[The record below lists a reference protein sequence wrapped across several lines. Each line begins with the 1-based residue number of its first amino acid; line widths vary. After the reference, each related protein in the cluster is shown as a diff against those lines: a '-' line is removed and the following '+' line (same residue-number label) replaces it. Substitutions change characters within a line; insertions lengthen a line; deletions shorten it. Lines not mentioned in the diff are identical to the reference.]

1 MVNIFK
7 LFFIIFALFL
17 SPWAFSKDFFA
28 NQSLEN
34 VYGVYAVEEVERYR
48 GGLTSQ
54 EEALSRIGALIT
66 VEDKKFLFWES
77 LTCENPIYKVDVH
90 NVLSDEGSIPGA
102 ADRHGNF
109 YGYGVD
115 REFVRTLLVSCQN
128 SDGASYLF
136 EVVEN
141 ELWLF
146 LDGWFYKLEK
156 APSDGGLISLIE
168 HQEVL
173 LKSDAIG

>member
-1 MVNIFK
+1 MVTVFK
-7 LFFIIFALFL
+7 LSFMIFALFL
-17 SPWAFSKDFFA
+17 SPSAFSKDFFA
-28 NQSLEN
+28 NQLLES
-34 VYGVYAVEEVERYR
+34 VYGVYTVEDVERYR

-54 EEALSRIGALIT
+54 EEAVSRTGALIT
-66 VEDKKFLFWES
+66 VEDKNFLFWES
-77 LTCENPIYKVDVH
+77 LTCENPIYEVGVH
-90 NVLSDEGSIPGA
+90 NVLSDEGSIPDA
-102 ADRHGNF
+102 ADRHGDF

-115 REFVRTLLVSCQN
+115 REFVKTLLVSCQN
-128 SDGASYLF
+128 SNDGSYLF

-156 APSDGGLISLIE
+156 TPSDDDSISLIE

-173 LKSDAIG
+173 LKSGAIG